1 MKWQPLPKIAHGIA
15 VYPFTPSTLQPSS
28 SGAFLS
34 TPNSRPLTT
43 YSTIHSPLLSPNSNT
58 ILNNNNNDTA
68 SIFTTASTSS
78 SSAFPDTSHGSTH
91 ASDYASLIP
100 LEVGDELFILEQ
112 QGHWYRG
119 YVLSSL
125 EEGRKPNTAPI
136 GCFPRTHVQIK
147 EYLDLDPAESLR
159 RTDSILFHPQDDQ
172 HSHLHPI
179 SPTAPWM
186 LSSHNSPAAEA
197 PNLSRSLSE
206 SHITH
211 PHHTHPHH
219 RKLSSYFEQQ
229 QQHQGGMGETS
240 TTVRTPPPPL
250 PGSRPESAMV
260 GGGLSPPLEEED
272 HPSHTEEDH
281 HQRIISSSPTN
292 TTVTT
297 TQNRP
302 VPSLLLARFDQSTIT
317 GSSEPLVDEIGACV
331 SEWNCLLYKY
341 LEERRYSAFNSVR
354 DHINYLFQARR
365 QLLDQA
371 LSREELSRLRKEIIH
386 RMVMLNISQT
396 REMIIR
402 HPERGY
408 ILDANSTSLAMLLR
422 MHWKYALMEHVPI
435 TTSFASSTLSRPS
448 IAPSTKTATTTA
460 AAAATSTPPS
470 ASSTISSSSD
480 TQQQQQTQQQASSS
494 SSSQH
499 PKGAKFHHMF
509 FELKAFVAQICQ
521 PGEFT
526 ELYFSLYNGGFI
538 TEQFS
543 VTLTY
548 QGMPTDER
556 QIGKLQTLF
565 ADLSAHD
572 LNDGLYLVCRI
583 VRLGSMKYS
592 DKEKDHLGTIGSH
605 ASMLFGNSDAQ
616 RVTNYIES
624 ASHYTTTA
632 QKKSHARQ
640 SSDNLCRRPF
650 GCAVLHIAPLL
661 QKSDQSPSGSGADL
675 LSPGGMPASAT
686 AMYGQQQ
693 QQQQQQGNNS
703 NNHSGGPFTR
713 IEPAEHDIRIYTAT
727 SESTFATLH
736 EDIIHNNTKDFV
748 KNARAEMLCVYLR
761 MFYGQ
766 LDDVLKTNAALL
778 QGVPRT
784 SRLGFP
790 DVVFP
795 NDERNELYVTLN
807 AGDFVQFARS
817 KNVQV
822 TICAR
827 DNITGDVIEHAL
839 TAGAGAPHVTY
850 WESMV
855 FYHEQRPRW
864 GETLKVHIKEHR
876 QWERTHLFITVRH
889 RSSSNSSYHH
899 HHSNSHHYSPPS
911 AGGSPESGSF
921 SGEKIVAMGFLPL
934 FLPPLHRY
942 FVADGTHTLNLYK
955 YDRQLAHPRI
965 YLDHVPWFS
974 RSTAPF
980 NMQHQEITTS
990 VSTSSSRNNSN
1001 KSPQHQ
1007 HSSSIHS
1014 LKSSHRAFGGSSSS
1028 LHTAAMTTTTSHST
1042 SSSTLSD
1049 HTWSDA
1055 SVLTAAAKLNTA
1067 KDTVTLTTFLCSTQ
1081 FTQNETLV
1089 KLLNWRSTLNEG
1101 GDHGDLLS
1109 ILDKFTFVGEMEV
1122 VKFLNDIFDAL
1133 LDILVYRYKD
1143 EKRGETLRDE
1153 ALAAIIWVLGI
1164 VQDRRFSNFRPVLD
1178 VYVEQRFST
1187 SPTNESHS
1195 AVSTPTETNPTT
1207 RRLRVTKHEMV
1218 YDYMLK
1224 GMLRLC
1230 KDPSDPKKGKR
1241 LRASMKVWEYLL
1253 RFIVRS
1259 RGMQQQ
1265 KEEDGERGLRDIM
1278 FKEELQQLLQ
1288 LINDMMAP
1296 DQPSVMIGTQTLALQ
1311 HFAEILGEL
1320 RRVFSP
1326 RQLVDITTHFV
1337 NGCSHVTGKLI
1348 GYRLCMIL
1356 AIVKGPVFND
1366 HTCRSGLAKS
1376 VFKWIQVW
1384 LNSYM
1389 STAKNII
1396 FASRN
1401 NDDASSSSVPAD
1413 HQQMRLPRVQWLE
1426 YLRLSLTIMSEIL
1439 DKVRRLS
1446 GMASFGLSTSSVSSP
1461 SLSTLSRPISMA
1473 TSGDEDLM
1481 EDSHTELMTI
1491 TELAL
1496 QLVPQLLNAY
1506 KDLQRLTVQ
1515 AIHASGIA
1523 AESTAA
1529 TADAI
1534 PPVPP
1539 ARTSSRHSLSVL
1551 RDRSNSIGMK
1561 HSPSSITRDLMG
1573 SSSIIGGSGS
1583 GSISGP
1589 SNSEASK
1596 FSVVLQ
1602 ALATSPT
1609 TPFPSTYPF
1618 HATSI
1623 KNNPAIAATG
1633 NLAAMV
1639 TTGLF
1644 DITVVI
1650 LELFYLTPRQQ
1661 WVDYLQHMYDHE
1673 DGGPSQVASFL
1684 RQLVHACMAIL
1695 FGDSMQKLE
1704 ESNAKD
1710 DSIHHEQDETTET
1723 RKLPDSWLNLSVI
1736 GHQIVLNHIMA
1747 PALCVFEMPEMHPA
1761 APASASGDAKENE
1774 ENYYNLH
1781 DTSSSSPIEDVW
1793 RTFFV
1798 GLLRVMSSPRL
1809 DIEDFLPQTQRV
1821 VWKLAGN
1828 MKGAVGAKTLH
1839 ALWKLAGPKKVPRA
1853 VKSASMLSAMIGNY
1867 SNKTS
1872 TTPSATTGTTTNGL
1886 GIIQNTTNN
1895 SSVDTIAEE
1904 DRFLSA
1910 EEEMSSAED
1919 LNAKRASTG
1928 SKVLYDE
1935 EKESSEDAYQ
1945 AKVLISRLTDEKEKM
1960 EQESNGEVI
1969 SVDQGDGE
1977 KTEKFPE
1984 DEAKQG
1990 KEQVPAVSPLQLALI
2005 PAILRPLCGVSL
2017 TLHDKVRY
2025 TAVSILADIV
2035 AIELRSFET
2044 LSRVQNLLI
2053 STIDLLVMTENKGDE
2068 AIKSKWVPELEKS
2081 LGQQLRE
2088 QQLPPLLAQCGI
2100 KAVDSI
2106 SKFLCLLL
2114 QIRSLPLDNDEFVDD
2129 RISATL
2135 KLMEFVQVIQRE
2147 DIYIKY
2153 VHQLVELHVS
2163 SSNYVEAALTLRFH
2177 ADLLTWD
2184 PQEEYPAI
2192 PELNFPVQTAFVR
2205 KEKLYKD
2212 MIMYLEKGSAWELCI
2227 GLCKELAHQYENVI
2241 YDYIKLSEILQRQAQ
2256 YAQDIVKKERYFA
2269 EYFRVVF
2276 YGRGFPPSLR
2286 HQQFIYRGLEWEKM
2300 ASFVERMQNQ
2310 HPNAQLLPS
2319 KYATQSILTEEQ
2331 IREVDEEVDAQY
2343 LQITAVTA
2351 EPTTTTDQQSL
2362 LNHPLVPES
2371 IKKYYLAN
2379 QVSHFSYSRPFDKG
2393 SVQQLSAVDGAV
2405 PNSKEA
2411 ANKKPEMDF
2420 LNLWT
2425 KKTIFTCEETFPTT
2439 ARRSKVVSVEDV
2451 EISPIENAVLA
2462 MENKNEELCAL
2473 ANKYSVHLRQHQ
2485 HHSGSGSV
2493 NISPFSM
2500 ALNGAVDAPVNGGVT
2515 LYKKAFL
2522 TDWYWEKNPEMRPWV
2537 RRLKTAINEQ
2547 VGIIERG
2554 LEIHRKLVSSDMKPF
2569 HNTLVDFF
2577 KKNFKEEIE
2586 YVRRHKDTQ
2595 QHILQENDI
2604 HPLDHHHHQSE
2615 ESLLNPSHQL
2625 EQHLHQLPPS
2635 QSQQLQPSQP
2645 IPISQSPA
2653 SAASSRP
2660 PLARQNSQQSTLSN
2674 ISSSLPMSPVFSSMR
2689 SPTDTRPPSM
2699 MMEAIVDTP
2708 SHHHPPPAASRA
2720 ESISRSLKMSLR
2732 KKKRPPPA

>member
-15 VYPFTPSTLQPSS
+15 VYPFTPSTVQQSS

-34 TPNSRPLTT
+34 TSRPTT
-43 YSTIHSPLLSPNSNT
+43 AYSTIHSPLLSPNN
-58 ILNNNNNDTA
+58 IDAA
-68 SIFTTASTSS
+68 SIFTTTSS
-78 SSAFPDTSHGSTH
+78 SSAPENN
-91 ASDYASLIP
+91 APVNPADYASLIP

-112 QGHWYRG
+112 QGNWYRG

-125 EEGRKPNTAPI
+125 EEGKKPNTAPI

-147 EYLDLDPAESLR
+147 EYLDLDPGESLR
-159 RTDSILFHPQDDQ
+159 RTDSLIDDR
-172 HSHLHPI
+172 PM

-186 LSSHNSPAAEA
+186 AQTPSTEA

-206 SHITH
+206 SHIQG
-211 PHHTHPHH
+211 PQH
-219 RKLSSYFEQQ
+219 RKLSSYFD
-229 QQHQGGMGETS
+229 HH
-240 TTVRTPPPPL
+240 PHHPLPPPL
-250 PGSRPESAMV
+250 PSSNRPESAVME
-260 GGGLSPPLEEED
+260 LARFPLHED
-272 HPSHTEEDH
+272 DEDDHTADDQH
-281 HQRIISSSPTN
+281 
-292 TTVTT
+292 
-297 TQNRP
+297 RP

-341 LEERRYSAFNSVR
+341 LEERRYGAFNSVR
-354 DHINYLFQARR
+354 YHINYLFQARR

-371 LSREELSRLRKEIIH
+371 LSKEELSRLRKEIIH
-386 RMVMLNISQT
+386 RMVMLNISQM

-408 ILDANSTSLAMLLR
+408 ILDANSTSLAVLLQK
-422 MHWKYALMEHVPI
+422 HWKYALMEHVPL
-435 TTSFASSTLSRPS
+435 TTSFTSSSAASIARPFIASSTKSTTPS
-448 IAPSTKTATTTA
+448 SGVDSAT
-460 AAAATSTPPS
+460 P
-470 ASSTISSSSD
+470 
-480 TQQQQQTQQQASSS
+480 QQQQQQQQQQQ
-494 SSSQH
+494 SQTSTSQQQQQ
-499 PKGAKFHHMF
+499 PKGAKFHHLF

-526 ELYFSLYNGGFI
+526 ELYFSLYNKLGGGFV

-565 ADLSAHD
+565 SDLSAHD
-572 LNDGLYLVCRI
+572 LNDGLYLVCRV

-592 DKEKDHLGTIGSH
+592 DKEKDHLGSIGSH
-605 ASMLFGNSDAQ
+605 ASMLFGSADAQ
-616 RVTNYIES
+616 RVANYIDS
-624 ASHYTTTA
+624 AAASTGSSSNNNNNNNNKRHH
-632 QKKSHARQ
+632 QRQ

-650 GCAVLHIAPLL
+650 GCAVLHLAPLL
-661 QKSDQSPSGSGADL
+661 QKSDQSPAGSGTDL
-675 LSPGGMPASAT
+675 MSPSSIPSTNGSNANGH
-686 AMYGQQQ
+686 
-693 QQQQQQGNNS
+693 GN
-703 NNHSGGPFTR
+703 GGPFTR
-713 IEPAEHDIRIYTAT
+713 IAPAEHDIRIYTAT

-736 EDIIHNNTKDFV
+736 EDIINNNTKDFV
-748 KNARAEMLCVYLR
+748 KNARAEMVCVYLR

-795 NDERNELYVTLN
+795 NDERNELYLTLN

-817 KNVQV
+817 KNIQV

-827 DNITGDVIEHAL
+827 DNITGDVIENAL

-864 GETLKVHIKEHR
+864 GEMLKVQIKDQR
-876 QWERTHLFITVRH
+876 QWERTHLFFTVRH
-889 RSSSNSSYHH
+889 RSSSNSTYHH
-899 HHSNSHHYSPPS
+899 HHYSSSPTSPGTTAS
-911 AGGSPESGSF
+911 QEGSGF
-921 SGEKIVAMGFLPL
+921 AGEKIVAMGFLPL

-955 YDRQLAHPRI
+955 YDRHLAHPRI
-965 YLDHVPWFS
+965 YLDHVQWFS
-974 RSTAPF
+974 RSSAPF
-980 NMQHQEITTS
+980 NMQNQDVTLP
-990 VSTSSSRNNSN
+990 R
-1001 KSPQHQ
+1001 KPQHQ
-1007 HSSSIHS
+1007 HSSSINS
-1014 LKSSHRAFGGSSSS
+1014 LKGSHRTFSSSS
-1028 LHTAAMTTTTSHST
+1028 LHN
-1042 SSSTLSD
+1042 SSSSSNLSD
-1049 HTWSDA
+1049 QSSWSDA
-1055 SVLTAAAKLNTA
+1055 SAMAAAAKLSTA
-1067 KDTVTLTTFLCSTQ
+1067 KDTITMTTLLCSTQ

-1089 KLLNWRSTLNEG
+1089 KLLNWRSTINES
-1101 GDHGDLLS
+1101 GDNSELLS
-1109 ILDKFTFVGEMEV
+1109 ILDKFTFVGEVEV

-1133 LDILVYRYKD
+1133 LDILVYKHKD
-1143 EKRGETLRDE
+1143 EMKGERLRDE
-1153 ALAAIIWVLGI
+1153 ALAAIMWVLGI

-1178 VYVEQRFST
+1178 VYVEQRFSVDDRM
-1187 SPTNESHS
+1187 
-1195 AVSTPTETNPTT
+1195 ADGTT
-1207 RRLRVTKHEMV
+1207 KRLRVTKHEMV

-1230 KDPSDPKKGKR
+1230 TNPSDPKKAKR
-1241 LRASMKVWEYLL
+1241 LRSSMKVWEYLF

-1265 KEEDGERGLRDIM
+1265 KEDDGERGLRDVM

-1288 LINDMMAP
+1288 LINDMMSP
-1296 DQPSVMIGTQTLALQ
+1296 EQPSVMIGTQTMALQ

-1326 RQLVDITTHFV
+1326 RQLVDITTSFV
-1337 NGCSHVTGKLI
+1337 NACSHVTGKLV

-1366 HTCRSGLAKS
+1366 HTCRLGLAKH
-1376 VFKWIQVW
+1376 VFKWITVW

-1389 STAKNII
+1389 SAAKNVI
-1396 FASRN
+1396 FSRN
-1401 NDDASSSSVPAD
+1401 VDGQGGEAAD

-1446 GMASFGLSTSSVSSP
+1446 GMASLGLSTSSISSP

-1473 TSGDEDLM
+1473 TSGDEELID
-1481 EDSHTELMTI
+1481 ESHTELMTI

-1506 KDLQRLTVQ
+1506 KDLQRLTIQ
-1515 AIHASGIA
+1515 AIHATGIA
-1523 AESTAA
+1523 TENTAA
-1529 TADAI
+1529 TAADVI
-1534 PPVPP
+1534 PP
-1539 ARTSSRHSLSVL
+1539 ARNSSRHSLSVL
-1551 RDRSNSIGMK
+1551 RDRSNSTSLK
-1561 HSPSSITRDLMG
+1561 HSPSMVKDVMTG
-1573 SSSIIGGSGS
+1573 NTAASSG
-1583 GSISGP
+1583 
-1589 SNSEASK
+1589 ESK
-1596 FSVVLQ
+1596 FAVVLQ

-1661 WVDYLQHMYDHE
+1661 WVDYLHHMYENEGSTH
-1673 DGGPSQVASFL
+1673 VALFL

-1710 DSIHHEQDETTET
+1710 DSIHHEQDATTET
-1723 RKLPDSWLNLSVI
+1723 RKLPDSWLNMSVT

-1747 PALCVFEMPEMHPA
+1747 PAICVFELPDFHP
-1761 APASASGDAKENE
+1761 SE
-1774 ENYYNLH
+1774 EQP
-1781 DTSSSSPIEDVW
+1781 TSEQIEDLW
-1793 RTFFV
+1793 RAFFV

-1809 DIEDFLPQTQRV
+1809 DIEEFLPQTQRV

-1828 MKGAVGAKTLH
+1828 MKGSVGAKTLQS
-1839 ALWKLAGPKKVPRA
+1839 LWKLAGPKKAPRT

-1867 SNKTS
+1867 SNKT
-1872 TTPSATTGTTTNGL
+1872 NGL
-1886 GIIQNTTNN
+1886 GINNNT
-1895 SSVDTIAEE
+1895 SVDTIAEE
-1904 DRFLSA
+1904 ERYMSA
-1910 EEEMSSAED
+1910 EEEMSSTED
-1919 LNAKRASTG
+1919 LTNRRGSSG

-1935 EKESSEDAYQ
+1935 EEAADAYQ
-1945 AKVLISRLTDEKEKM
+1945 AKVLISRLNDEKEKQ
-1960 EQESNGEVI
+1960 EQAEHGE
-1969 SVDQGDGE
+1969 E
-1977 KTEKFPE
+1977 K
-1984 DEAKQG
+1984 EA
-1990 KEQVPAVSPLQLALI
+1990 EQQQPAVSQLQLALI

-2025 TAVSILADIV
+2025 TAVGILADII
-2035 AIELRSFET
+2035 AIELRSFESLT
-2044 LSRVQNLLI
+2044 RVQNLLI
-2053 STIDLLVMTENKGDE
+2053 STVDLLVMTENKGDE
-2068 AIKSKWVPELEKS
+2068 TIKNKLIPELLS
-2081 LGQQLRE
+2081 TLE
-2088 QQLPPLLAQCGI
+2088 QKLDEQKLAPELVQGGV
-2100 KAVDSI
+2100 KVVESI
-2106 SKFLCLLL
+2106 SKFLGLLL
-2114 QIRSLPLDNDEFVDD
+2114 QIRGLPLENDEFVED

-2135 KLMEFVQVIQRE
+2135 KLMEFIQVIQRE
-2147 DIYIKY
+2147 DIYVKY

-2177 ADLLTWD
+2177 GDLLSWD
-2184 PQEEYPAI
+2184 PQEELPAI
-2192 PELNFPVQTAFVR
+2192 PELNFPAQTAFIR

-2212 MIMYLEKGSAWELCI
+2212 MISYLEKGSAWELCI
-2227 GLCKELAHQYENVI
+2227 GLCKELAHEYEFTL
-2241 YDYIKLSEILQRQAQ
+2241 YDYVKLSEILQRQAQ

-2269 EYFRVVF
+2269 EYFRVAF
-2276 YGRGFPPSLR
+2276 YGRGFPASVR

-2319 KYATQSILTEEQ
+2319 KYATQSTLSDEQ

-2351 EPTTTTDQQSL
+2351 EPTGSIEI
-2362 LNHPLVPES
+2362 LNNPLVPET
-2371 IKKYYLAN
+2371 IKKYYMAN
-2379 QVSHFSYSRPFDKG
+2379 QISHFSYSRPFDKG
-2393 SVQQLSAVDGAV
+2393 NVQQLSSSDA
-2405 PNSKEA
+2405 S
-2411 ANKKPEMDF
+2411 KKPEMDF

-2425 KKTIFTCEETFPTT
+2425 KKTMFTCEEAFPTT
-2439 ARRSKVVSVEDV
+2439 ARRSKVVFVEDV

-2462 MENKNEELCAL
+2462 MEKKNEELCAL
-2473 ANKYSVHLRQHQ
+2473 ANKYSVHLKQR
-2485 HHSGSGSV
+2485 GGGSV

-2522 TDWYWEKNPEMRPWV
+2522 TDGYWEKNPEMRPWV
-2537 RRLKTAINEQ
+2537 RRLKTAINDQ
-2547 VGIIERG
+2547 VEIIEQC

-2569 HNTLVDFF
+2569 HDTLVDFF
-2577 KKNFKEEIE
+2577 KKNFKDEIE
-2586 YVRRHKDTQ
+2586 YVHRHKDTQ
-2595 QHILQENDI
+2595 QQSSQDSEV
-2604 HPLDHHHHQSE
+2604 HPLDYHHPNEESATASHHEQHPQPLQQQQPQQQPQQQHQHQHHHHQ
-2615 ESLLNPSHQL
+2615 
-2625 EQHLHQLPPS
+2625 
-2635 QSQQLQPSQP
+2635 QQQQQQQQQGP
-2645 IPISQSPA
+2645 
-2653 SAASSRP
+2653 RP
-2660 PLARQNSQQSTLSN
+2660 PIARQNSQQSTLSN
-2674 ISSSLPMSPVFSSMR
+2674 VSASLPMSPVFSSMR
-2689 SPTDTRPPSM
+2689 SPTDTRPPSI
-2699 MMEAIVDTP
+2699 MMESIVDGAAP
-2708 SHHHPPPAASRA
+2708 SHHAPPMASRA
-2720 ESISRSLKMSLR
+2720 ESISRSLKISLR
-2732 KKKRPPPA
+2732 KKKRPPPTA